1 MRTKLA
7 LLLAIGLL
15 VAVSAQASYTVYLKD
30 GSTLQARQPYSVE
43 GETAIIVLEN
53 GTRAALPL
61 AEIDVERTQRSN
73 EGGLAGAK
81 VLRDGRFVD
90 VEEVES
96 EVPRRET
103 LGTMISAGRATATSA
118 APEQPSGAAGAIE
131 PAGSEG
137 EESVRGPYADEALT
151 QAIQEAFVEL
161 QIEKVEVLQGTAGA
175 PLLEVIADSE
185 SAVFRGLRVAA
196 RVLAAVRAARPGQ
209 IPAFDLHFLT
219 AEGQEGGSFRMSPE
233 QAEELDERR
242 VEPSEFY
249 VRYVRF

>member
-7 LLLAIGLL
+7 LLLALGLL
-15 VAVSAQASYTVYLKD
+15 VAVSARASFTVYLKD
-30 GSTLQARQPYSVE
+30 GATLQARQPYTVE

-73 EGGLAGAK
+73 EGGLSGAK
-81 VLRDGRFVD
+81 VLQDGRFVD
-90 VEEVES
+90 VEEVEG

-103 LGTMISAGRATATSA
+103 LGTMISTGRATATSA
-118 APEQPSGAAGAIE
+118 APDDTSGAVDTSA
-131 PAGSEG
+131 PDGSEG
-137 EESVRGPYADEALT
+137 EESVRRPYADAALT
-151 QAIQEAFVEL
+151 QAIHEAFVEL
-161 QIEKVEVLQGTAGA
+161 QIEQVEVLQGTAGA
-175 PLLEVIADSE
+175 PLLEVVANSE

-209 IPAFDLHFLT
+209 VPAFDLHFVT
-219 AEGQEGGSFRMSPE
+219 TEGQEGGSFRLSPE
-233 QAEELDERR
+233 QADELDERR
-242 VEPSEFY
+242 IEPSEFY

>member
-1 MRTKLA
+1 MRTKLP
-7 LLLAIGLL
+7 LLLSLGLL
-15 VAVSAQASYTVYLKD
+15 VAVSAQASFTVYLKD
-30 GSTLQARQPYSVE
+30 GSTLQARQPYTVE

-53 GTRAALPL
+53 GTRAALPV

-73 EGGLAGAK
+73 EGGLSGAK
-81 VLRDGRFVD
+81 VLQDGRFVD
-90 VEEVES
+90 VEDIEGEA
-96 EVPRRET
+96 PRRET

-118 APEQPSGAAGAIE
+118 APDDPSSGAQAAD
-131 PAGSEG
+131 PEG
-137 EESVRGPYADEALT
+137 EESVRRPYADEALT
-151 QAIQEAFVEL
+151 QAIREAFVEL
-161 QIEKVEVLQGTAGA
+161 QIERVEVLQGTAGA

-219 AEGQEGGSFRMSPE
+219 TQGQEGGSFRMSPE
-233 QAEELDERR
+233 QAAELDERR
-242 VEPSEFY
+242 LEPSEFY